1 MARTRA
7 APEKDRPM
15 IVNPQVLDL
24 AFKGFKTVVTD
35 AMINA
40 PAFAK
45 DVAMTVPSA
54 SRDETY
60 GWLGSFPAMREW
72 VGPRHVQNLVANG
85 FVIQNRKFESTLEI
99 TRDDIADDKLG
110 LFKPMFAEMGQA
122 AVRHPE
128 ELVFGLI
135 ASGFT
140 TACYDGQFFFDTDH
154 PVTAADGS
162 ITTVSNSGGGAG
174 TAWYLLDTSRAV
186 RPIIWQERE
195 KYEFQQLTQENSEY
209 VFLND
214 RYLYGIRA
222 RVNAGF
228 GLWQLAYGS
237 KQPLTAA
244 SYAAAR
250 AAMMG
255 FTADGGRKLGVTPT
269 VLLVPPSLEEA
280 GLNIVNTEFGAAGA
294 SNPWKGT
301 AKLIVTPYL

>member
-1 MARTRA
+1 
-7 APEKDRPM
+7 M
-15 IVNPQVLDL
+15 IVNAQVLDL
-24 AFKGFKTVVTD
+24 AFKGFKTVVSD
-35 AMINA
+35 AMMQA
-40 PAFAK
+40 PAHAK
-45 DVAMTVPSA
+45 DIAMTVPSV

-72 VGPRHVQNLVANG
+72 LGPRNVKNLVANG
-85 FVIQNRKFESTLEI
+85 FTIQNRKFESTLEI
-99 TRDDIADDKLG
+99 TRDDISDDRLG
-110 LFKPMFAEMGQA
+110 IFKPMFAEMGQA

-128 ELVFGLI
+128 ELVFGLL

-140 TACYDGQFFFDTDH
+140 TNCYDGQFFFDTDH
-154 PVTAADGS
+154 PVTDAEGNV
-162 ITTVSNSGGGAG
+162 TQVSNTGGGAG

-186 RPIIWQERE
+186 RPLIWQERE

-237 KQPLTAA
+237 RQTLNAA
-244 SYAAAR
+244 NYAAAR

-269 VLLVPPSLEEA
+269 VLVVPPSLEEA
-280 GLNIVNTEFGAAGA
+280 GLNILNTEYGAAGA

>member
-1 MARTRA
+1 
-7 APEKDRPM
+7 M

-35 AMINA
+35 AMMNA
-40 PAFAK
+40 PAHAK

-60 GWLGSFPAMREW
+60 GWLGAFPSMREW

-140 TACYDGQFFFDTDH
+140 TACYDGQNFFDTDH

-162 ITTVSNSGGGAG
+162 VNLVSNTGGGAG

-237 KQPLTAA
+237 KQTLNAA
-244 SYAAAR
+244 NYAAAR
-250 AAMMG
+250 AAMMS

>member
-1 MARTRA
+1 
-7 APEKDRPM
+7 M
-15 IVNPQVLDL
+15 IVNAQVLDL
-24 AFKGFKTVVTD
+24 AFKGFKTVVSD
-35 AMINA
+35 AMMQA
-40 PAFAK
+40 PAHAK
-45 DVAMTVPSA
+45 DIAMTVPSV

-72 VGPRHVQNLVANG
+72 LGPRHVKNLVANG
-85 FVIQNRKFESTLEI
+85 FTIQNRKFESTLEI
-99 TRDDIADDKLG
+99 TRDDISDDRLG
-110 LFKPMFAEMGQA
+110 IFKPMFAEMGQA

-128 ELVFGLI
+128 ELIFGLL

-140 TACYDGQFFFDTDH
+140 TNCYDGQFFFDTDH
-154 PVTAADGS
+154 PVTDADGNV
-162 ITTVSNSGGGAG
+162 TPVSNTGGGAG

-186 RPIIWQERE
+186 RPLIWQERE
-195 KYEFQQLTQENSEY
+195 NYVFQQLTQETSEY
-209 VFLND
+209 VFVND

-237 KQPLTAA
+237 RQTLNAA

-269 VLLVPPSLEEA
+269 VLVVPPSLEEA
-280 GLNIVNTEFGAAGA
+280 GLNILNTEYGTGGA

-301 AKLIVTPYL
+301 AKLIVTTYL

>member
-1 MARTRA
+1 
-7 APEKDRPM
+7 M
-15 IVNPQVLDL
+15 IINPQVLDL
-24 AFKGFKTVVTD
+24 AYRGFKTVVTD
-35 AMINA
+35 AMLQA
-40 PAFAK
+40 PAFAQ
-45 DVAMTVPSA
+45 DIAMTVPSG

-60 GWLGSFPAMREW
+60 GWLGAFPSMREW
-72 VGPRHVQNLVANG
+72 VGPRHIQNLVANG
-85 FVIQNRKFESTLEI
+85 FTIQNRKFESTLEI
-99 TRDDIADDKLG
+99 TRDDITDDKLG

-128 ELVFGLI
+128 ELVFGLL

-140 TACYDGQFFFDTDH
+140 ASCYDGQFFFDTDH
-154 PVTAADGS
+154 PVTDASGAV
-162 ITTVSNSGGGAG
+162 TQVSNTGGGAG
-174 TAWYLLDTSRAV
+174 TAWYLLDTSRGV

-195 KYEFQQLTQENSEY
+195 KYDFQQLTQENSEY

-237 KQPLTAA
+237 KQPPTAT

-269 VLLVPPSLEEA
+269 HLVVPPSLEEA
-280 GLNIVNTEFGAAGA
+280 GLNIVNTEYGSAGA

>member
-1 MARTRA
+1 
-7 APEKDRPM
+7 M
-15 IVNPQVLDL
+15 IVNGQTLDL

-35 AMINA
+35 AMLQA
-40 PAFAK
+40 PAFGK
-45 DVAMTVPSA
+45 DIAMTVPSV

-72 VGPRHVQNLVANG
+72 LGPRNVKNLVANG
-85 FVIQNRKFESTLEI
+85 FTIQNRKFESTLEI
-99 TRDDIADDKLG
+99 NRDDIADDRLG
-110 LFKPMFAEMGQA
+110 VFKPMFAEMVQA

-128 ELVFGLI
+128 ALVFGLL
-135 ASGFT
+135 ASRFAT
-140 TACYDGQFFFDTDH
+140 NCHDGQFFFDTDH
-154 PVTAADGS
+154 PVTDADGNVVQ
-162 ITTVSNSGGGAG
+162 VSNTGGGAG

-195 KYEFQQLTQENSEY
+195 KYEFQQITKEESEY
-209 VFLND
+209 VFMLD

-237 KQPLTAA
+237 KQTLNSA

-269 VLLVPPSLEEA
+269 VLVVPPSLEEA
-280 GLNIVNTEFGAAGA
+280 GLNLLNTEYGAAGA

>member
-1 MARTRA
+1 
-7 APEKDRPM
+7 M

-35 AMINA
+35 AMMEA
-40 PAFAK
+40 PVYA
-45 DVAMTVPSA
+45 DQIAMTVPSI

-72 VGPRHVQNLVANG
+72 LGPRNVQNLVANG
-85 FVIQNRKFESTLEI
+85 FTIQNRKFESTLEI
-99 TRDDIADDKLG
+99 LREELADDKLG

-128 ELVFGLI
+128 ELIFGLL
-135 ASGFT
+135 ASDFT
-140 TACYDGQFFFDTDH
+140 QTCYDGQFFFDTDH

-162 ITTVSNSGGGAG
+162 VSVVSNFQGGAG
-174 TAWYLLDTSRAV
+174 TPWYLLDTSRSV

-195 KYEFQQLTQENSEY
+195 PDAFLQITQENSDF
-209 VFLND
+209 VFMMD

-222 RVNAGF
+222 RVNAGS

-237 KQPLTAA
+237 RQTLNSAN
-244 SYAAAR
+244 YAAAR
-250 AAMMG
+250 AAMMNL
-255 FTADGGRKLGVTPT
+255 TADGGRKLGITPT
-269 VLLVPPSLEEA
+269 VLVVPPSLEEA
-280 GLNIVNTEFGAAGA
+280 GLNLLNTEFGAAGA